1 MSTVIRIDPIV
12 ETQYPEIPVSNIEIL
27 YASGQLVGKIHW
39 VPVNTL
45 VTIMAN
51 VNLPDS
57 EFMVMFEY
65 MVNADEVIKDVRR
78 PATIVNG
85 VMTLQ
90 VLLKD
95 TGNPVLSSERL
106 NKGLGIIGAP
116 FRLSDFRVEFDV
128 YDVL

>member
-45 VTIMAN
+45 VTITAN

-65 MVNADEVIKDVRR
+65 MVNVDEVIKDVRR

-90 VLLKD
+90 VLFKD

>member
-45 VTIMAN
+45 VTITAN

-65 MVNADEVIKDVRR
+65 MVNADKVIKDVRR

-90 VLLKD
+90 VLFKD

>member
-45 VTIMAN
+45 VTITAN

-90 VLLKD
+90 VLFKD

>member
-1 MSTVIRIDPIV
+1 MSIMSNTPIKLPVIDI
-12 ETQYPEIPVSNIEIL
+12 TNISVT
-27 YASGQLVGKIHW
+27 YTSGQYVGKIHW

-45 VTIMAN
+45 VTITAN
-51 VNLPDS
+51 VSLPDS

-90 VLLKD
+90 VLFKD

>member
-45 VTIMAN
+45 VTITAN

-65 MVNADEVIKDVRR
+65 MVNANEVIKDIRR

-90 VLLKD
+90 VLFKE

>member
-90 VLLKD
+90 VLFKD

>member
-65 MVNADEVIKDVRR
+65 MVNVNEVIKDIRR

-90 VLLKD
+90 VLFKD